1 LSEEKKAPIFLLGV
15 ERSGTNLLR
24 MILNEHSNIF
34 APSTPH
40 IISRMYNNEIFYG
53 SLTNDNNFKIFVSD
67 ILEIVN
73 SNLGEWKD
81 FNLKVND
88 VIKNINV
95 NDRSL
100 LSVFKYIY
108 NAETFNN
115 GKTRWF
121 CKGRNLYEY
130 VYDLKEFFQNSV
142 FIHMVR
148 DPRDVCLSFK
158 LKRSPKSLYSASL
171 LWKKEQEICIRL
183 YKNSKFKNTIFLLK
197 YENLLENPKK
207 EIRKLCEFIDEP
219 FEDEMLNFHRGSTSK
234 ILSKKSQVWMNLS
247 KPILSNNYKK
257 YKSGLKPKQIQII
270 EGMNHRIMKYFDY
283 ECEFPYEEYK
293 TDGLNYHFNVFKE
306 DLLSLINLKIRKGD
320 YKEEIKRREMNAID
334 NRTKNRYLSEKYDL
348 NTYQK
353 GE

>member
-108 NAETFNN
+108 DTETLNN
-115 GKTRWF
+115 DKARWF
-121 CKGRNLYEY
+121 CKSRKLYEY
-130 VYDLKEFFQNSV
+130 AHDLKEFFPNSI
-142 FIHMVR
+142 FIHMIR
-148 DPRDVCLSFK
+148 DPRDVCLSFM
-158 LKRSPKSLYSASL
+158 LKKSRHSLHSASL
-171 LWKKEQEICIRL
+171 SWKE
-183 YKNSKFKNTIFLLK
+183 LL
-197 YENLLENPKK
+197 
-207 EIRKLCEFIDEP
+207 
-219 FEDEMLNFHRGSTSK
+219 
-234 ILSKKSQVWMNLS
+234 
-247 KPILSNNYKK
+247 
-257 YKSGLKPKQIQII
+257 QI
-270 EGMNHRIMKYFDY
+270 MCK
-283 ECEFPYEEYK
+283 
-293 TDGLNYHFNVFKE
+293 V
-306 DLLSLINLKIRKGD
+306 
-320 YKEEIKRREMNAID
+320 
-334 NRTKNRYLSEKYDL
+334 
-348 NTYQK
+348 
-353 GE
+353 